1 MNSPLK
7 YSLKGGALYYAV
19 VVILVLSLFSCGFIL
34 LNRLWFHENTLFL
47 KNTVL
52 NDNLDSAAEWLK
64 MQPDV
69 VKPGETKELDIFG
82 DSSIVSIEA
91 ESWGLLRLVKSSA
104 RWKNHIVKR
113 TTLYSGLTT
122 NQKALYLS
130 DNNKFLSLV
139 GKCVIKGDCSL
150 PALGIRAGE
159 MDGGTFTGK
168 TMIDGKIFQ
177 SEKTLPEIS
186 QDLLKPWTGYWD
198 KVFGAT
204 DSVVGITDMTR
215 HPISTISFSSP
226 TKVIDCGKSACLQ
239 DISLSGNILVVA
251 MDTITILPSA
261 HLKDILVFA
270 NTILVGNNVKG
281 SFQLFARR
289 HISIGENCTL
299 QYPSFVVCVAKQQPV
314 AKVIL
319 GKNSAVNGG
328 ILIDSKTD
336 SPLSNR
342 LQMTEGTKLTG
353 TIYVNGEVGFAGQ
366 IDGSLYCTQFFI
378 DTPRAY
384 YENFLRDAV
393 IDSQSARAKYGTYV
407 INDAPDQL
415 KFVKLCL

>member
-1 MNSPLK
+1 MISPLK
-7 YSLKGGALYYAV
+7 HTINGGALYYAV
-19 VVILVLSLFSCGFIL
+19 VVILVLSLFSSGFIL
-34 LNRLWFHENTLFL
+34 LNRLWFHENSLFI
-47 KNTVL
+47 KSTAL

-69 VKPGETKELDIFG
+69 VKLGETKELDIFG
-82 DSSIVSIEA
+82 DSSIVLVEA
-91 ESWGLLRLVKSSA
+91 ESWGLLKLIKSSA
-104 RWKNHIVKR
+104 QWKNLVVKR
-113 TTLYSGLTT
+113 TALYSGLTN

-130 DNNKFLSLV
+130 DKNKFLSLV

-177 SEKTLPEIS
+177 SEKALPEIS
-186 QDLLKPWTGYWD
+186 RDLLKPWTGYWD

-215 HPISTISFSSP
+215 NPVSSVSFSSP

-239 DISLSGNILVVA
+239 DISLTGNILVVA
-251 MDTITILPSA
+251 RDTITILPSA

-270 NTILVGNNVKG
+270 KTILVADDVKG

-299 QYPSFVVCVAKQQPV
+299 HYPSFVVCVAKQPV

-319 GKNSAVNGG
+319 GKNSAVYGG
-328 ILIDSKTD
+328 ILIDSETIN
-336 SPLSNR
+336 SFSNR
-342 LQMTEGTKLTG
+342 LEMKEGTKLSG
-353 TIYVNGEVGFAGQ
+353 TVYVNGEVGFNGQ

-378 DTPRAY
+378 NTPRAY
-384 YENFLRDAV
+384 YENFLKDAV

-415 KFVKLCL
+415 KFVKRCL